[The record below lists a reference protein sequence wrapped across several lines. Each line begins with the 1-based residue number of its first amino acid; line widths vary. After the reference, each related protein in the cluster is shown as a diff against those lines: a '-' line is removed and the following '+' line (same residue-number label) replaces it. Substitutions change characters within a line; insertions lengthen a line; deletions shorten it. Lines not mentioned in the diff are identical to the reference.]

1 MLVEKMAPPSITVD
15 VFSDI
20 VCPWCYIG
28 STRLARALEEL
39 AGEVRAE
46 VCYHPFF
53 LDPTVTKEGASIAD
67 KLRTKYGVEPQQL
80 WGRVEAAARDS
91 GLTLDLSRQ
100 QMMYPTEAAHT
111 LLRHAHDRETQPALA
126 QAFFK
131 SYFIDAENISDVAVL
146 ARVAAE
152 HGFSRSEA
160 EELASSDAELELTR
174 EEAQASAACG
184 IRGVP
189 FYIFAGKLAVSGAQ
203 AVSVLQ
209 GAIRQALL
217 HPVESEPPPAL
228 V

>member
-1 MLVEKMAPPSITVD
+1 MAPLSLTVD

-28 STRLARALEEL
+28 STRLTQALQAL
-39 AGEVRAE
+39 AGEVQAE

-53 LDPTVTKEGASIAD
+53 LDPTVTKAGVSIAD
-67 KLRTKYGVEPQQL
+67 KLRKKYGVEPKQL
-80 WGRVEAAARDS
+80 WGRVEAAARES
-91 GLTLDLSRQ
+91 GLELDLSRQ
-100 QMMYPTEAAHT
+100 QMMYPTDAAHT
-111 LLRHAHDRETQPALA
+111 LLRHAHDRDTQPALA
-126 QAFFK
+126 QALFK
-131 SYFIDAENISDVAVL
+131 SYFVDAENISDVEVL

-160 EELASSDAELELTR
+160 EELASCEAELELTR
-174 EEAQASAACG
+174 EEAQASASCG

-203 AVSVLQ
+203 PVSVLQ
-209 GAIRQALL
+209 GAMRQALL
-217 HPVESEPPPAL
+217 HPVESEPPPPP

>member
-1 MLVEKMAPPSITVD
+1 
-15 VFSDI
+15 

-28 STRLARALEEL
+28 SARLALALEGL
-39 AGEVRAE
+39 AGEVQAE

-53 LDPTVTKEGASIAD
+53 LDPTVTSAGVSIAD
-67 KLRTKYGVEPQQL
+67 KLRKKYGVDPKQL

-91 GLTLDLSRQ
+91 GLELDLSRQ

-111 LLRHAHDRETQPALA
+111 LLRHAHDRDTQPALA
-126 QAFFK
+126 QALFK
-131 SYFIDAENISDVAVL
+131 TYFTDAENISDVEVL

-152 HGFSRSEA
+152 HGFTRSEA
-160 EELASSDAELELTR
+160 QDLARSEAELELTR

-189 FYIFAGKLAVSGAQ
+189 FYIFAGSLAVSGAQ

-217 HPVESEPPPAL
+217 HPVESEPPPPPS